1 MKETFPEGKSDLFAG
16 FVIRCLNL
24 LAHDGLAGFM
34 TPFVWMFI
42 KSYEALR
49 RRIIERKRI
58 VSLIQL
64 EYSGF
69 EGATVPICTYVLQ
82 NGRSEVAG
90 SFVRLSDFVGPA
102 VQGPTALKIIA
113 DDKATRRGASTSGME
128 QHLFRV
134 SSSSFTAIPGSPIVY
149 WLSEKM
155 RRTFAEGQ
163 PLGEVAKLRQGLAT
177 ADNNRFLR
185 EWWEVSI
192 PRIAFACTSREDA
205 VQSGAHWFP
214 YNKGGDFRKW
224 YGNQEFVV
232 NWEND
237 GAEIRSFGTE
247 NGGRTRS
254 RPQNTETYFSPSV
267 SWSDISSGAP
277 SFRYFPGGFIHGNKG
292 NSAFGPVDTL
302 DRILSILNS
311 QCVTSF
317 LEALTPTLTASVGD
331 VAKVPLHNRMSNS
344 PSSVI
349 NATLIKVATNDWDG
363 FETSWN
369 FYSNP
374 LVAISRCASAERN

>member
-267 SWSDISSGAP
+267 SYSMISSGAP
-277 SFRYFPGGFIHGNKG
+277 SFRAYPQGFIFDHAAGAASVKSERTCNNLLSFT
-292 NSAFGPVDTL
+292 NSKLA
-302 DRILSILNS
+302 
-311 QCVTSF
+311 
-317 LEALTPTLTASVGD
+317 LEQLLAVAPTLNYNVGQIANLPYCED
-331 VAKVPLHNRMSNS
+331 TSGGNNQNVSTLVRVAH
-344 PSSVI
+344 
-349 NATLIKVATNDWDG
+349 TDWDG
-363 FETSWN
+363 FETSWG
-369 FYSNP
+369 FSSNP
-374 LVAISRCASAERN
+374 LVSSARQMHID